1 MDPRPRNFFIAILLA
16 LALLLTPAI
25 GRAATPFD
33 HELVT
38 ASGLTGLSSS
48 LALDPQGN
56 PHIAFAEFPAGG
68 SPALR
73 YASKAGDSWTVE
85 TIATTGPAGYGQVS
99 LAFDPLG
106 NPWISYYDA
115 GFRNLLYAN
124 KTNET
129 WQTNYLIDYGADVGS
144 YNSLAIDRR
153 GVPHVAYYDATN
165 GDLKYAS
172 YVNGWAVEVV
182 HSAGNVG
189 LYCSLTFD
197 TENSPHIS
205 YQDASSGW
213 LRYAY
218 KGGGGWIFDVADGN
232 PNVGR
237 FTSIALDTQNRPHI
251 AYYDD
256 FNAIVKY
263 ASKTTAWSTEN
274 VAISPARPMSLKID
288 AQDVPHIAYSTS
300 ALRHAAKISGVWNI
314 DLVDAVNV
322 NSMYASLALDAEGNP
337 LLCYED
343 LSNAD
348 LIFATSAVR
357 VLSPTGGEHWQ
368 AGSQQPVRW
377 SGQGPVDI
385 LLSQDGGASYVTS
398 RSGVT
403 GGSALVNVPAWTT
416 ASARVKI
423 VRNAPRSSSESPG
436 VFGVAQDILP
446 LFWTQLVDGQGWSST
461 YTSLALDAQG
471 NPSISYDEESNPS
484 RQKFAKHT
492 AAGWSLEIADTLANS
507 GGSSSLRLDA
517 LGNPRIAYGS
527 FGDQKLRYA
536 SKSGVWTREV
546 VDNNGLSPS
555 LALTAT
561 GDPRISYHGLSGL
574 QYASKSGGPWS
585 TETVDASLVDGFT
598 SLALDTAGTPYISY
612 YLGYYGGSDLR
623 FATKTMSGWTI
634 EAVDQDGDV
643 GGSSSIALDARGT
656 PHIAY
661 SDWTNGDL
669 KYATRTPFGWV
680 LERVDALGFVGN
692 RPSLAFDAQ
701 GIPHIAYEALNGA
714 ELRYASKVNG
724 VWVIEK
730 IDGAPTA
737 WLIGPSLALDAQGL
751 PHLCY
756 GDGVARTLRYG
767 SEAVEIAAP
776 TPGVTWPVGTHRT
789 VTWNGTGR
797 VNLSLS
803 VDGGVS
809 YAPIASGV
817 LGGSY
822 QITVPHTPSKFC
834 KIKLERAVPQAY
846 AATDSFFTIQTSVQ
860 LLALLAAPAPNR
872 GPGAVVT
879 WNTDPGPADLAG
891 YRLDRA
897 SVGSDWKT
905 VAPLIQGTSYE
916 DPTAGPATRYRL
928 FAVDGLGEELMLGET
943 ELRPMALLTAWPL
956 PYRGGNL
963 SISFATGAGWGG
975 GAATAR
981 VNIYDAS
988 GRLVRTVAEGSYP
1001 AGYNAVIWDGTD
1013 GRGAR
1018 VATGI
1023 YFLRSEN
1030 AGERRTMKLAVLR

>member
-16 LALLLTPAI
+16 LALLLAPAI

-38 ASGLTGLSSS
+38 ASGLTGLYSS

-56 PHIAFAEFPAGG
+56 PHIAFAEFPALG

-85 TIATTGPAGYGQVS
+85 TIATAGPAGYGQVS

-106 NPWISYYDA
+106 NPWITYYDS
-115 GFRNLLYAN
+115 GLRVLLYATKSN
-124 KTNET
+124 DV
-129 WQTNYLIDYGADVGS
+129 WQSNYGIDFTGDVGS

-153 GVPHVAYYDATN
+153 GIPHVAYYDATN
-165 GDLKYAS
+165 GDLKYATFLG
-172 YVNGWAVEVV
+172 GWTPEVV

-218 KGGGGWIFDVADGN
+218 KGGGSWIIDVADGS

-237 FTSIALDTQNRPHI
+237 YTSIALDAQNRPHI

-263 ASKTTAWSTEN
+263 ASKTTTWSTEN
-274 VAISPARPMSLKID
+274 VAIAPARPMSLKID

-322 NSMYASLALDAEGNP
+322 NSTYASLVLDAEGNP
-337 LLCYED
+337 LLSYED

-357 VLSPTGGEHWQ
+357 ILSPTGGEHWQ
-368 AGSQQPVRW
+368 ASSQQPVRW

-403 GGSALVNVPAWTT
+403 GGSALVNVPAWTS
-416 ASARVKI
+416 AAARVKI
-423 VRNAPRSSSESPG
+423 VRSAPRSTSESPG
-436 VFGVAQDILP
+436 VFGVAQDMLP

-471 NPSISYDEESNPS
+471 NPCISYDEESNPS

-492 AAGWSLEIADTLANS
+492 AAGWSIEFADTLTNS
-507 GGSSSLRLDA
+507 EGVSSLRLDA

-527 FGDQKLRYA
+527 FTGQKLRYA
-536 SKSGVWTREV
+536 SKSGSTWTREI
-546 VDNNGLSPS
+546 VDDGQSPS
-555 LALTAT
+555 LALTSL
-561 GDPRISYHGLSGL
+561 GEPRVAYTAFPGLK
-574 QYASKSGGPWS
+574 YASKSGSVWT
-585 TETVDASLVDGFT
+585 TELVDGSFVDGFT
-598 SLALDTAGTPYISY
+598 SIALDTLGTPYISY
-612 YLGYYGGSDLR
+612 HLGNFAGADLR
-623 FATKTMSGWTI
+623 FATKSSGPWTI
-634 EAVDQDGDV
+634 ETVDSDGDV
-643 GGSSSIALDARGT
+643 GATSSIALDSQGT

-661 SDWTNGDL
+661 TDWTNGDL

-692 RPSLAFDAQ
+692 RQSLAFDAQ
-701 GIPHIAYEALNGA
+701 GIPHIAYEAGGS

-724 VWVIEK
+724 VWVLEK
-730 IDGAPTA
+730 IDGAPNA
-737 WLIGPSLALDAQGL
+737 WLIGPSLAMDAQGL

-756 GDGVARTLRYG
+756 GDGIARTLRYG

-809 YAPIASGV
+809 YAPIANGV

-928 FAVDGLGEELMLGET
+928 FAVDGLGSELWLGET
-943 ELRPMALLTAWPL
+943 ALRPMAMLSAWPL

-963 SISFATGAGWGG
+963 SISFATGAGLGG
-975 GAATAR
+975 GAASAR

-1013 GRGAR
+1013 ARGTR